1 MSVVAAGPVFNFILA
16 FVFAMVIV
24 SWSGYD
30 PATDPGGDAGPG
42 GRRRQGL
49 RPEM

>member
-30 PATDPGGDAGPG
+30 PARIQEVTPGQAADAA
-42 GRRRQGL
+42 GL